1 MDGPGATPLGWY
13 PDPSR
18 RHELRFW
25 DGATWTAQVSD
36 RGVVG
41 VDDPNRPAAPVAPQP
56 GYGQVQ
62 PGYGQAQ
69 PGYGQAQGGYAQG
82 PSGYSPV
89 QYSPSPYATA
99 QGTIP
104 PPPGATWTG
113 SSVPQPFAPAGAP
126 PLASLE
132 DRFLGNLL
140 DGILVFVTLFIGWIV
155 WSCFTYSKGQ
165 TPAKQLMGMRVV
177 KQDTGVA
184 AGWGDMFVRQVVI
197 QGGIAIVGSFL
208 LGIPSLVCACMI
220 FGGTLHQTGWDRM
233 LRTVVV
239 KDAQGITVPP
249 GR

>member
-1 MDGPGATPLGWY
+1 MNGPGSTPLGWY

-25 DGATWTAQVSD
+25 DGATWTAQVAD
-36 RGVVG
+36 GGVLG
-41 VDDPNRPAAPVAPQP
+41 VDEPNRPAAPTGPSFSPSP
-56 GYGQVQ
+56 GYGQV
-62 PGYGQAQ
+62 P
-69 PGYGQAQGGYAQG
+69 GGYAQG

-89 QYSPSPYATA
+89 PQYAPAPQPWATA

-104 PPPGATWTG
+104 PPPPGATRPG
-113 SSVPQPFAPAGAP
+113 SSVAQPYAPAGAP
-126 PLASLE
+126 PLASLGE
-132 DRFLGNLL
+132 RFGGYLL
-140 DGILVFVTLFIGWIV
+140 DGVLALVTLFIGWLI

-184 AGWGDMFVRQVVI
+184 AGWGDMFVRQFVI
-197 QGGIAIVGSFL
+197 PLGLGIVGVFL
-208 LGIPSLVCACMI
+208 FGIPTIVCACMI
-220 FGGTLHQTGWDRM
+220 FGGNLRQTGWDRL

-239 KDAQGITVPP
+239 KDPQGVTVPP